1 MNSAIFVSRR
11 LEEQERAIS
20 HSRAVGIP
28 LPKENQLTLF
38 HSYIPVELLFD
49 HQKSQQPFGTDHR
62 KGKKRSRDSPDQ
74 SDGEELCQSRT
85 ESCSSGDTVLTREL
99 VIGNTQVE
107 VFDHNDLVVVE
118 VCRRAPE
125 SDSFTQDESESCPTS
140 RADVVSQSSREIS
153 PVPTILHSS
162 HYQLRTGTQRCRTST
177 QQLLASTRSEQLHAT
192 PGHSRN
198 ATTRP
203 RRKTR
208 KNSRKS
214 SPSAVKKEELLSAS
228 TVSGL
233 PYRGQTNPL
242 AINCTCHMYSIVQP
256 QAMLYPIQSPTRHS
270 LSSCCDQCRDKCKL
284 FSEMDNF

>member
-11 LEEQERAIS
+11 LQEQERTIK
-20 HSRAVGIP
+20 HHHAVGIP
-28 LPKENQLTLF
+28 LPKESYLTLF
-38 HSYIPVELLFD
+38 HSYIPIELLFD
-49 HQKSQQPFGTDHR
+49 HQKPQQPFVTEHR
-62 KGKKRSRDSPDQ
+62 KGQKRGRDSPYQ
-74 SDGEELCQSRT
+74 SDGEELCYSRT

-99 VIGNTQVE
+99 VIDNTQVE
-107 VFDHNDLVVVE
+107 VFEQNDLVVVE
-118 VCRRAPE
+118 VCKRAPE
-125 SDSFTQDESESCPTS
+125 TDSFTQDENESCPTS
-140 RADVVSQSSREIS
+140 RVDTTSQSSREIS

-162 HYQLRTGTQRCRTST
+162 HYQLRTGTQRYRTST

-192 PGHSRN
+192 PGHSRS
-198 ATTRP
+198 TSTHP

-214 SPSAVKKEELLSAS
+214 PPSAIKKEEMFSAS

-242 AINCTCHMYSIVQP
+242 AINCTCHMYAIVQP
-256 QAMLYPIQSPTRHS
+256 QAMLYPIQSPTKHS
-270 LSSCCDQCRDKCKL
+270 LSSCCEQCRDKCRL